1 MKMLLYFTVGRMC
14 NGTSK
19 EGLLYML
26 VRMRSPTRS
35 GISLACQCQK
45 LLIGLDT
52 LCQKLPVPE
61 QGIGRDRGGRV
72 LRSLAVGD
80 VVYGQRDAMGPGSLC
95 HARHPI
101 TGKRT
106 LVGIV
111 EHKAGFCGLRVLGTG
126 LELGRRS
133 VRGKR
138 QVHQRDAAVG
148 HIRRGKALMLSLI
161 HI

>member
-1 MKMLLYFTVGRMC
+1 MLLYFTVGRMY
-14 NGTSK
+14 NGISK

-26 VRMRSPTRS
+26 VRMRSPARS

-80 VVYGQRDAMGPGSLC
+80 VVYGQRDAVGPGSLC

-101 TGKRT
+101 TGKR
-106 LVGIV
+106 GW
-111 EHKAGFCGLRVLGTG
+111 
-126 LELGRRS
+126 
-133 VRGKR
+133 
-138 QVHQRDAAVG
+138 
-148 HIRRGKALMLSLI
+148 
-161 HI
+161 